1 MIFTATQLDGAF
13 VMDLERKSD
22 ERGFFARTFCVDEFR
37 AHGLNPAVAQCS
49 ISFNRHRGILRG
61 LHWQASPHAE
71 VKVVRCT
78 AGAVHDVIVDLR
90 PGSATFRRYAAF
102 ELTAANRRA
111 LYIPEGFAHGFM
123 TLAED
128 SEVLYQMSVPFAP
141 DAARGAR
148 WNDPAFGI
156 VWPEIEPVLNPRDRS
171 WPDFVS

>member
-1 MIFTATQLDGAF
+1 MIFTATRLDGAF

-90 PGSATFRRYAAF
+90 PGSATFRHYAAF

>member
-78 AGAVHDVIVDLR
+78 AGAVYDVIVDLR
-90 PGSATFRRYAAF
+90 PGSATFRRYAGF

-156 VWPEIEPVLNPRDRS
+156 VWPEIEPVLNLRDRS